1 MATIK
6 LHEATKQFEIAN
18 KLAMFFLEKV
28 NLPVKSHSSVIP
40 VDQLELLR
48 EFAASPEKITT
59 LETAAKK
66 GAAAKA
72 KAAAPPPAAP
82 HGDAAAKPPAAPAK
96 KKAAAEKKP
105 APVSPRA
112 AEKKAPEKKPAEK
125 KTVVSEPVAKPVKA
139 ATPPPAVPHGDAAAK
154 PTAAPH
160 RDAAAKP
167 TAAPA
172 KAPDVKKA
180 VRPEPEAQRP
190 PRPAPAPFIPAPS
203 PFRRQQPQYHPRR
216 HEPAAPKFHPPK
228 KEKPAVAVVLPSHI
242 QITDFCTMKELAEKL
257 NLKLKPLEDK
267 IAQLKMNYQGNQII
281 DRADIEKIC
290 ADLGVALEILPYED
304 YLFQSYLAKSGS
316 QLIPRPPIVTVMGHV
331 DHGKTTLLDTL
342 RKTRVAEKEAGGIT
356 QKIGA
361 YKLQTADGAI
371 VFIDTPG
378 HEAFTNLRARGAQV
392 TDIVILV
399 VAANDGVQPQ
409 TVEAINHAQAAKVPM
424 IVAINKIDIQ
434 GADSEKIKQ
443 ELNKHN
449 ILVESWGGKVVS
461 VEISA
466 KFNKNL
472 DTLLEMIQLV
482 AQMQELKAYIQIPA
496 RGTIIESRLDP
507 QLGPIGTVLIQH
519 GQLKKG
525 DYFICGS
532 DLGKIKSIFD
542 DSGKMLNSAQ
552 VPDPIEIMGFEALPQ
567 AGDVFQ
573 VIDDLEKARKVI
585 EMRQISL
592 KAAKSKD
599 FLAEK
604 RLSLQN
610 LFQLVEQN
618 VVQVFPVIVKAD
630 NFGSAE
636 VLGLTLNRLSQE
648 KLKIEILHSGLGN
661 ITESDILLASTA
673 RAVILGFNVKTPQK
687 ILSLAQQE
695 KVEIRLYNV
704 IYHLVEDIEKAV
716 KGKIGPQYQQTLIGK
731 VEILQKFKIS
741 NVGIVAGCVVRDGK
755 VTRKSKIKVMRGD
768 DLVFEGEIESLK
780 RIKDEVSEVR
790 AGTECGIRIKN
801 FNTIEVGDLLDV
813 YETTIL
819 P

>member
-1 MATIK
+1 M
-6 LHEATKQFEIAN
+6 
-18 KLAMFFLEKV
+18 
-28 NLPVKSHSSVIP
+28 
-40 VDQLELLR
+40 
-48 EFAASPEKITT
+48 
-59 LETAAKK
+59 
-66 GAAAKA
+66 
-72 KAAAPPPAAP
+72 
-82 HGDAAAKPPAAPAK
+82 
-96 KKAAAEKKP
+96 
-105 APVSPRA
+105 
-112 AEKKAPEKKPAEK
+112 
-125 KTVVSEPVAKPVKA
+125 
-139 ATPPPAVPHGDAAAK
+139 
-154 PTAAPH
+154 
-160 RDAAAKP
+160 
-167 TAAPA
+167 
-172 KAPDVKKA
+172 
-180 VRPEPEAQRP
+180 
-190 PRPAPAPFIPAPS
+190 
-203 PFRRQQPQYHPRR
+203 
-216 HEPAAPKFHPPK
+216 
-228 KEKPAVAVVLPSHI
+228 
-242 QITDFCTMKELAEKL
+242 
-257 NLKLKPLEDK
+257 
-267 IAQLKMNYQGNQII
+267 
-281 DRADIEKIC
+281 
-290 ADLGVALEILPYED
+290 
-304 YLFQSYLAKSGS
+304 FQSQVAKSGS
-316 QLIPRPPIVTVMGHV
+316 LLITRPPIVTVMGHV

-361 YKLQTADGAI
+361 YKLKTADGTI

-378 HEAFTNLRARGAQV
+378 HEAFTNLRARGAKV
-392 TDIVILV
+392 TDLVILV

-434 GADSEKIKQ
+434 GADIEKIKQ
-443 ELNKHN
+443 DLNKHN

-461 VEISA
+461 IEISA
-466 KFNKNL
+466 KLNKNL
-472 DTLLEMIQLV
+472 DALLEMIQLV
-482 AQMQELKAYIQIPA
+482 AQMQELKAYVQIPA

-525 DYFICGS
+525 DYFICGNN
-532 DLGKIKSIFD
+532 LGKIKSIFD
-542 DSGKMLNSAQ
+542 DSGKMLNNAQ
-552 VPDPIEIMGFEALPQ
+552 VPDPIEIMGFEALPE

-573 VIDDLEKARKVI
+573 IIDDLEKAKKVI
-585 EMRQISL
+585 EMRQISQ

-610 LFQLVEQN
+610 LFQMVEQN
-618 VVQVFPVIVKAD
+618 VIQVFPVIVKAD

-673 RAVILGFNVKTPQK
+673 GAVILGFNVKTPQK
-687 ILSLAQQE
+687 IIALAQQE

-716 KGKIGPQYQQTLIGK
+716 KGKIGPQYQETMIGK

-741 NVGIVAGCVVRDGK
+741 KVGIVAGCIVRDGK
-755 VTRKSKIKVMRGD
+755 VTRKSKIKVMRDG

-801 FNTIEVGDLLDV
+801 FSNIEIGDILDI
-813 YETTIL
+813 YETQIIS
-819 P
+819 

>member
-6 LHEATKQFEIAN
+6 LHEATKQFAISN
-18 KLAMFFLEKV
+18 KLAMQFLEKI
-28 NLPVKSHSSVIP
+28 NLPVKSHSSVISGE
-40 VDQLELLR
+40 QLELLR
-48 EFAASPEKITT
+48 EFAASPEKMKA
-59 LETAAKK
+59 LETEAKK
-66 GAAAKA
+66 GARAKA
-72 KAAAPPPAAP
+72 KPTAAPPTAAAAGKKKNAAAPPPPPEAKKAP
-82 HGDAAAKPPAAPAK
+82 LEK
-96 KKAAAEKKP
+96 KKASAEKKP
-105 APVSPRA
+105 APA
-112 AEKKAPEKKPAEK
+112 KAAEK
-125 KTVVSEPVAKPVKA
+125 KTVEKIQIEKKLLVEKKAAPSEPAAKSVRPSV
-139 ATPPPAVPHGDAAAK
+139 PPPA
-154 PTAAPH
+154 
-160 RDAAAKP
+160 
-167 TAAPA
+167 AAPA
-172 KAPDVKKA
+172 KPAPEAKKA
-180 VRPEPEAQRP
+180 VRPQLEPQKP
-190 PRPAPAPFIPAPS
+190 PKPAPAPFIPART
-203 PFRRQQPQYHPRR
+203 PFRRPQPPYHSRR
-216 HEPAAPKFHPPK
+216 QSPAQPKFHPAK
-228 KEKPAVAVVLPSHI
+228 KEKPAVTVVLPSHI
-242 QITDFCTMKELAEKL
+242 QITDFCTVKELAEKL
-257 NLKLKPLEDK
+257 NFKLKPLEEK

-281 DRADIEKIC
+281 DRADIEKLC
-290 ADLGVALEILPYED
+290 ADYQVVVEILPYED

-316 QLIPRPPIVTVMGHV
+316 QLIARPPIVTVMGHV

-361 YKLQTADGAI
+361 YKLQTAEGAI

-409 TVEAINHAQAAKVPM
+409 TVEAIHHAQAAKVPM

-532 DLGKIKSIFD
+532 NLGKIKSIFD
-542 DSGKMLNSAQ
+542 DSGKMLNNAQ

-567 AGDVFQ
+567 AGDIFQ
-573 VIDDLEKARKVI
+573 VIDDLEKAKKVI
-585 EMRQISL
+585 EMRQISN

-610 LFQLVEQN
+610 LFQMVEQN

-673 RAVILGFNVKTPQK
+673 GAVILGFNVKTPQK
-687 ILSLAQQE
+687 IIALAQQE
-695 KVEIRLYNV
+695 KVEIKLYNV

-716 KGKIGPQYQQTLIGK
+716 KGKIGPQYQETLIGK

-741 NVGIVAGCVVRDGK
+741 KVGIVAGCVVREGR
-755 VTRKSKIKVMRGD
+755 VTRKSKIKVMRGG

-780 RIKDEVSEVR
+780 RIKDEVSDVR

-801 FNTIEVGDLLDV
+801 FSNIEIGDFLDV
-813 YETTIL
+813 YETAII